1 MMRAGLPKSNQV
13 VFLGD
18 FLRSPHTHFA
28 FRVLYRLLSNPIASV
43 TGIMPKFFYSLT
55 SDFNSHIRKI
65 EELDISTTQSWIQ
78 LQEETVELPQW
89 IQSLL
94 PSEGDLVIGFEIAP
108 SMCIWLS
115 KHGIPYMNFFV
126 HPVRFL
132 PDLLFAVSTN
142 NNAISK
148 VLHRWSFQLDCAY
161 DYANVLRALC
171 IGDIADQAFI
181 QSGTAMFVGQ
191 TSNDASVIQAGKT
204 VKVRDYCARIQELT
218 AQCSDILICPHPLGM
233 ADQMI
238 YLLRNL
244 GRGTIVNFNSYSLLS
259 NENIK
264 LVLTLSSSLGVEAKY
279 FNKDVHFLLGEP
291 LRPGGA
297 MVASDANVHSLGHSI
312 LSVDFWKQ
320 IFGLNRLIP
329 KGNCATSEFKA
340 PNLFRSLFG
349 AWAYDQLDPIL
360 RRKVSV
366 QSTVVPPRPW
376 KQINYNNLRKQVTT
390 IDFRSSGNSFLYT
403 CDGFHAA
410 EDWGTW
416 VDGCCAELI
425 IPSEAICQPAFI
437 QFKLQAY
444 VNSLL
449 PQQHIKVTVNKQ
461 AVTEFFISLS
471 DNQPFLINL
480 ALPEQCD
487 NFYLLQFEIP
497 NAKSP
502 QELGLS
508 DETRKLGL
516 GFIEAA
522 FIDM

>member
-1 MMRAGLPKSNQV
+1 
-13 VFLGD
+13 
-18 FLRSPHTHFA
+18 
-28 FRVLYRLLSNPIASV
+28 
-43 TGIMPKFFYSLT
+43 
-55 SDFNSHIRKI
+55 
-65 EELDISTTQSWIQ
+65 
-78 LQEETVELPQW
+78 
-89 IQSLL
+89 
-94 PSEGDLVIGFEIAP
+94 
-108 SMCIWLS
+108 
-115 KHGIPYMNFFV
+115 
-126 HPVRFL
+126 
-132 PDLLFAVSTN
+132 
-142 NNAISK
+142 
-148 VLHRWSFQLDCAY
+148 
-161 DYANVLRALC
+161 
-171 IGDIADQAFI
+171 
-181 QSGTAMFVGQ
+181 MFVGQ
-191 TSNDASVIQAGKT
+191 MSNDASVIQAGRT
-204 VKVRDYCARIQELT
+204 VNVRDYCARIQALT

-244 GRGTIVNFNSYSLLS
+244 GRGTIVNYNSYSLLS
-259 NENIK
+259 HENIK
-264 LVLTLSSSLGVEAKY
+264 LVLILSSSLGVEAKY

-297 MVASDANVHSLGHSI
+297 MVASDTKVHSLGHSI

-320 IFGLNRLIP
+320 IFGLNRLMP
-329 KGNCATSEFKA
+329 KGKCATSEFKA

-366 QSTVVPPRPW
+366 HSTVVPPRPW
-376 KQINYNNLRKQVTT
+376 KRIKYHDLRNQVTT
-390 IDFRSSGNSFLYT
+390 IDFCSSGNSFLYT
-403 CDGFHAA
+403 GDGFHAA

-416 VDGCCAELI
+416 VDGCCAKLI

-449 PQQHIKVTVNKQ
+449 PQQHIKVTVNNQ

-471 DNQPFLINL
+471 DNQPFLIYL

-487 NFYLLQFEIP
+487 KFYLLQFEIP

-508 DETRKLGL
+508 DDARKLGL
-516 GFIEAA
+516 GFIEAV
-522 FIDM
+522 FIYR